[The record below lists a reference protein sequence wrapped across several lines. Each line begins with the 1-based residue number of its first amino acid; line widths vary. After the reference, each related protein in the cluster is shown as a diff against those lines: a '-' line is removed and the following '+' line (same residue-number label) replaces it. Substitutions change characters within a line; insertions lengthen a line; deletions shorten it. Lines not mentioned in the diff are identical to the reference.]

1 MKPVL
6 MALGLSFFAVSPAA
20 AEQFRISF
28 TWAGLKL
35 CTSGSPNTVANPE
48 FVVKGL
54 PKGTQVIQF
63 RLVDKDVPTYN
74 HGGGTVAMTRDGKVP
89 RGAFKYQSPCPPNGA
104 HTYEWTA
111 TAKSKKGFGGKK
123 LGVAKAARKYP

>member
-1 MKPVL
+1 MI
-6 MALGLSFFAVSPAA
+6 ALGLSLAAVSPAA

-35 CTSGSPNTVANPE
+35 CTSGNPNTVANPE

-54 PKGTQVIQF
+54 PAGTQAVQF
-63 RLVDKDVPTYN
+63 RLVDKNVPGYN

-89 RGAFKYQSPCPPNGA
+89 RGAFKYQSPCPPNGV

-111 TAKSKKGFGGKK
+111 TAKSKAGFGGKK
-123 LGVAKAARKYP
+123 LGVAKAARKYPE